1 MDLLSKRNGDG
12 RVVRRGGRRGERGM
26 AYVETVFVLPVV
38 LMLILGLADFSFVLK
53 HYLVAG
59 NAASEA
65 VRTAALFQTPCDA
78 SAAETAAENVATA
91 LLQAGGIEPAQIVD
105 IDAYHSNEGGGDT
118 LCNRGMVVAEVE
130 VRHELRF
137 LSNLF
142 PIGPFG
148 TFDVTATA
156 TAQNENQN

>member
-1 MDLLSKRNGDG
+1 MGLLRRRNGDD

-65 VRTAALFQTPCDA
+65 ARTAALFQTPCDA
-78 SAAETAAENVATA
+78 NAAETAAENVATG
-91 LLQAGGIEPAQIVD
+91 LLQAGGIETGQIVD
-105 IDAYHSNEGGGDT
+105 IDAYHSNEAAGDT

-137 LSNLF
+137 LNGLF
-142 PIGPFG
+142 PLAGFGP
-148 TFDVTATA
+148 FDVTATA
-156 TAQNENQN
+156 TTQNENQN